1 MINER
6 SLEVTFEERDFR
18 VNVSPSKVNSH
29 RRHRRLRHHRHHRH
43 HRRQRPI

>member
-6 SLEVTFEERDFR
+6 SLEVTFEECDFM
-18 VNVSPSKVNSH
+18 VNVSPSKVNC
-29 RRHRRLRHHRHHRH
+29 RHRRLRHHRRRHRRH

>member
-18 VNVSPSKVNSH
+18 VNVSPSKVNS
-29 RRHRRLRHHRHHRH
+29 RHRRLRRHRRRH

>member
-18 VNVSPSKVNSH
+18 VNVSPSKVNSP
-29 RRHRRLRHHRHHRH
+29 HRRLRHHRRH